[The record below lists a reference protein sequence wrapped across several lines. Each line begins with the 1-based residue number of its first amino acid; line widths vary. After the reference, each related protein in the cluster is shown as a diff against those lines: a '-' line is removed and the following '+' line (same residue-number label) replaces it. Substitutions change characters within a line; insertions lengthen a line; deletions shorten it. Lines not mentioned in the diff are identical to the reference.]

1 MSQATTIKVPVY
13 VRDRLA
19 SVAKVRGITIR
30 GLLDELSRRALD
42 ATLMEQAGQQM
53 ARMRDADPDAWAD
66 YLHEGREWEERT
78 VERLDS

>member
-1 MSQATTIKVPVY
+1 MPQATTIKVPIS

-30 GLLDELSRRALD
+30 SLLDELSRRALD
-42 ATLMEQAGQQM
+42 AALMEQAGEQM
-53 ARMRDADPDAWAD
+53 ARMRDTDPDAWAD
-66 YLHEGREWEERT
+66 YLREGREWEERT

>member
-1 MSQATTIKVPVY
+1 MSQATTIKVPIY

-30 GLLDELSRRALD
+30 GLLDELSQRALD

-53 ARMRDADPDAWAD
+53 ARMRDTDPDAWAD
-66 YLHEGREWEERT
+66 YLHEGGEWEERT

>member
-1 MSQATTIKVPVY
+1 MSQATTIKVPIS

-30 GLLDELSRRALD
+30 SLLDELSRRALD
-42 ATLMEQAGQQM
+42 AALMEQAGQQM
-53 ARMRDADPDAWAD
+53 ARMRDTDPDAWAD
-66 YLHEGREWEERT
+66 YLREGREWEERT